1 MEKIAIISDV
11 HGNKSALE
19 AVLADI
25 KARGISRIF
34 CLGDSVTKCAN
45 PDVVIDLLKDNC
57 EVVLKG
63 NCDDTMASDRALEK
77 KFWSRMKIGEE
88 RALYLRNLPI
98 IHEFYLSGYFI
109 RLFHASPFDLSYI
122 YNPMF
127 SNSETRYSAYE
138 LFNPMDLFANTSFI
152 GKTPQDKVPDIIGYG
167 HIHTPNIFRIKNKTI
182 FNPGSVGVPIE
193 MENMGN
199 FNDETNRFSTLASY
213 NILEGKFNSKVI
225 SPISIT
231 LVRVPYD
238 IEKEIEDLKNSDI
251 PSREKIIFHLKT
263 ASPNC

>member
-11 HGNKSALE
+11 HGNMSALE
-19 AVLADI
+19 VVLADI
-25 KARGISRIF
+25 KLRGVSKIF

-45 PDVVIDLLKDNC
+45 PDKVIDLLKQNC

-63 NCDDTMASDRALEK
+63 NCDDTISSDRALEK
-77 KFWSRMKIGEE
+77 HFWSRMKIGEQ

-98 IHEFYLSGYFI
+98 IHEFYLSGRFV

-152 GKTPQDKVPDIIGYG
+152 GKTADDKIPDVIGYG
-167 HIHTPNIFRIKNKTI
+167 HIHTPNIFRVKNKTI

-193 MENMGN
+193 MENVGD
-199 FNDETNRFSTLASY
+199 FNDESNRFSTLASY
-213 NILEGKFNSKVI
+213 NILEGEFGSKNLA
-225 SPISIT
+225 PMSIT

-238 IEKEIEDLKNSDI
+238 IEKEIRDLQASDM
-251 PSREKIIFHLKT
+251 PGKENIIFHLKT